1 MAVLLNHHEEAL
13 KDVNRQQVKA
23 GATVVDVLFV
33 DGIARGTNTI
43 PQQKGDDILV
53 LIDWLGPNASGKP
66 RSRSSAITSR

>member
-43 PQQKGDDILV
+43 PQQ
-53 LIDWLGPNASGKP
+53 NSNRRAMSTASYPPYRG
-66 RSRSSAITSR
+66 IHTSYQAPG